1 MKEIVKINLINICL
15 LSFLELIFGLLM
27 FDTFM
32 RETIISVFI
41 HILFSSFL
49 ITLITTLFTNKI
61 NRIINYIIYAFICL
75 IFAFQFVMK
84 NSMDS
89 FMSLSMFSFTDQA
102 VDFLGAAFKIIFN
115 NLYGII
121 ICFLPLI
128 FLIVFRKRISFN
140 IEKKDKLYL
149 LCYLI
154 LIPLGILG
162 YRLYINTKKDTTLS
176 IYDLYYN
183 INNNNLNIQK
193 LGVISSFELDLYR
206 TIFGFE
212 DKVIKVN
219 FDDNDS
225 DNEDDIFI
233 YDKNILDLDLDN
245 NLDSNIKLYIESN
258 NGTSKNKYT
267 GIFENKNLI
276 FVVAESFSTMGVRE
290 DLTPTLY
297 KLTNN
302 GFVFNN
308 YYVPYFL
315 STIGGEFQADTA
327 LYPNINALSIW
338 RSGSNSFPY
347 GLGNVF
353 KEMNYNTY
361 AYHNHS
367 GYFQDRYKYLKA
379 IGFDNFRACEMGLN
393 INCNIWPE
401 SDIEMVE
408 ETYNDYVNSDKPFMA
423 YYMTVSGHMEYNF
436 FGNYIAN
443 KNKSLV
449 DNLNLSTSSSAYL
462 ATQIELD
469 KALELLINK
478 LDESGK
484 LDDTVIVLTADHYP
498 YALSLDEMN
507 ELSNFKRDSLF
518 EINHNSLIIWNNK
531 LNKIEIDKVGM
542 SIDVLPTVYNLFG
555 VDYDSRLFAGTD
567 LLSDSDGLV
576 ILSNRSWITDKGK
589 YNSITNE
596 YIGSEDKEY
605 VNNINKI
612 IQNRISFSSSMIT
625 NNGYKYIKIK
635 EK

>member
-1 MKEIVKINLINICL
+1 MKKIIKLNLINICL
-15 LSFLELIFGLLM
+15 LSFLELIFGILM
-27 FDTFM
+27 FDTFI
-32 RETIISVFI
+32 RDTIISVFI
-41 HILFSSFL
+41 HILFSSFI
-49 ITLITTLFTNKI
+49 ITLLTTLFNRKI
-61 NRIINYIIYAFICL
+61 NKIINYIIYAFICI

-102 VDFLGAAFKIIFN
+102 VDFLGAAFKIIFS

-128 FLIVFRKRISFN
+128 FLIVFRKRIDFD
-140 IEKKDKLYL
+140 IERKDKLYL
-149 LCYLI
+149 LCYI
-154 LIPLGILG
+154 VLIPLGILG

-183 INNNNLNIQK
+183 INNNDLNIQK

-212 DKVIKVN
+212 DKVINVN
-219 FDDNDS
+219 FEDNS
-225 DNEDDIFI
+225 NKEDEIFL
-233 YDKNILDLDLDN
+233 YDKNILDLDIDN
-245 NLDSNIKLYIESN
+245 NIDSNIKLYIEN
-258 NGTSKNKYT
+258 NSGTSKNKYT
-267 GIFENKNLI
+267 GIFKDKNLV
-276 FVVAESFSTMGVRE
+276 FVVAESFSTIGVRE
-290 DLTPTLY
+290 DLTPTIY

-327 LYPNINALSIW
+327 LYPSINSLSIW
-338 RSGSNSFPY
+338 RSGNNSFPY
-347 GLGNVF
+347 GLGNSF
-353 KEMNYNTY
+353 NNINYNTY

-379 IGFDNFRACEMGLN
+379 IGFNNFKACAMGLD
-393 INCNIWPE
+393 INCDVWPE
-401 SDIEMVE
+401 SDIEMIE
-408 ETYNDYVNSDKPFMA
+408 KTYTDYIDSDKPFMA

-436 FGNYIAN
+436 FGNYIAS

-449 DNLNLSTSSSAYL
+449 DNLNLSTSASAYL

-469 KALELLINK
+469 RALELLINR
-478 LDESGK
+478 LEEANK
-484 LDDTVIVLTADHYP
+484 LDDTVIILTADHYP
-498 YALSLDEMN
+498 YALSLEEMN
-507 ELSNFKRDSLF
+507 ELSTFKRDNLF

-531 LNKIEIDKVGM
+531 LNRVEIDKVGM
-542 SIDVLPTVYNLFG
+542 SIDALPTVYNLFG
-555 VDYDSRLFAGTD
+555 IEYDSRLFAGTD
-567 LLSDSDGLV
+567 LLSNSEGLV

-596 YIGSEDKEY
+596 YIGIGDVDY
-605 VNNINKI
+605 VNNINKT
-612 IQNRISFSSSMIT
+612 IQNKISFSRSMIT